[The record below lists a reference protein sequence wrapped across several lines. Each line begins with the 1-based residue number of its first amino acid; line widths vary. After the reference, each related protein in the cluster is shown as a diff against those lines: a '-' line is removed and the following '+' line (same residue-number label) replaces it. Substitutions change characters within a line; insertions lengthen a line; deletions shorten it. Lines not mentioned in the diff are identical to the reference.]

1 MTFQWGTTG
10 MVMVQSKVDLLPF
23 LTYLTR
29 LDPLEERPRLP
40 LGVAQ
45 KPRPG
50 PYSLNIN
57 VVLFVR
63 ELVALRIAAWQTMF
77 HHP

>member
-1 MTFQWGTTG
+1 M
-10 MVMVQSKVDLLPF
+10 
-23 LTYLTR
+23 R
-29 LDPLEERPRLP
+29 HDPLEERLRLP

-50 PYSLNIN
+50 PHSLNIN